1 MGASISLAAYFAVHD
16 DAGAALGFLMVGIA
30 ALIVAGA
37 YLSTAGVLSFP
48 AMRRRSANI
57 EAVRGGE
64 TPRVWLVA
72 HIDSKWQP
80 VPMAI
85 RAGGVILLSVA
96 TIGAVALSVIQWRT
110 GVARDVWLPI
120 LVLTLVGAI
129 PLLLSVVGDRGPGA
143 VDNASGVAAVLEAAE
158 LLDARL
164 AVGILITDAEE
175 LGLAGARAWAES
187 RRGTPN
193 VALNC
198 DGVDDQG
205 MLTVMFSG
213 RRPDALIATL
223 ARAASREREQ
233 LRIIR
238 MIPGV
243 LTDSVALAA
252 AGWTT
257 ATLSRGSLRTLRR
270 IHTMADDTTSMHGT
284 GIAVAA
290 RVLAGAATDL
300 AGR

>member
-1 MGASISLAAYFAVHD
+1 VHEN
-16 DAGAALGFLMVGIA
+16 AGAPTGVLLVAIA
-30 ALIVAGA
+30 ALIVAGR
-37 YLSTAGVLSFP
+37 YLSTAGVLFFP
-48 AMRRRSANI
+48 AMRRRSANV
-57 EAVRGGE
+57 EGVRGGE

-80 VPMAI
+80 VPMAA
-85 RAGGVILLSVA
+85 RAGGVILLSIMTIVA
-96 TIGAVALSVIQWRT
+96 LALSVIQWRS
-110 GVARDVWLPI
+110 GVAPETWRVVLI
-120 LVLTLVGAI
+120 LTWTGAI
-129 PLLLSVVGDRGPGA
+129 PVMLSVVGDRGPGA

-164 AVGILITDAEE
+164 PVGVLITDAEE
-175 LGLAGARAWAES
+175 LGLAGARAWAEA
-187 RRGTPN
+187 RRGTPHI
-193 VALNC
+193 ALNC
-198 DGVDDQG
+198 DGVDDAG

-213 RRPDALIATL
+213 RQPDVLVATL
-223 ARAASREREQ
+223 VRAASREREQ
-233 LRIIR
+233 LRVIR

-270 IHTMADDTTSMHGT
+270 IHTMADDTTSMRGT
-284 GIAVAA
+284 GISVAA
-290 RVLAGAATDL
+290 RVLASAATEL